1 MKLSYRPEIDGLRAI
16 AVLAVIFYHAQIT
29 ILGFE
34 PFKGGYIGVDIFFVI
49 SGYLI
54 TSIILKELEI
64 KKTFS
69 FKNFYERR
77 CRRILPVLFF
87 IILVFLPLSW
97 IYMLPPAFVEFAKS
111 ILYSIGFGSNFYFHY
126 SGLEYGGIEAMYKPF
141 LHTWSLSV
149 EEQYYVIFPITLY
162 FIFKY
167 FNKYLFQILTLV
179 LVTSF
184 LFAEWGSKNY
194 ISETFYFIH
203 SRMWELLAG
212 SILAYLEIKKGSR
225 SDNKILNELL
235 PILGLFFIMFF
246 IILNDDKINHPSFK
260 TFFPVIGTCLFVW
273 FSNKET
279 LHNKIISSKLFVG
292 IGLISYSLYLWH
304 YPIFSFVRITETT
317 QGNILTKFLI
327 VLIIISL
334 SIFTYFVIEKP
345 FRDKKKI
352 ARNSFFSILIL
363 TGTLI
368 IAFNVLVISKNGF
381 RSRMPEVILNAV
393 DRHTQERP
401 QDRHTQEWPWERLK
415 QDNKVCW
422 DMGYRQGETFCSFN
436 KQNKNKIYLIGDSNF
451 GTLMYDLNNRL
462 SDRDYNFIPITSRSF
477 FYFNKS
483 IKIHSNGK
491 TEDYFLKLREEVNKI
506 VSESEN
512 NIFIFGGVSATY
524 IFNKRFYIDDKN
536 AAGDL
541 IVNHTYD
548 NDKVLGDPI
557 VNYVNEDDKKFS
569 SKNLMNEFRKQIV
582 DISKN
587 NKIILVHP
595 TPEPAFNLQYKMLKG
610 RNWKLMEK
618 NPTLIKY
625 PYKKYMA
632 INKELFQFFDTL
644 KNKNVS
650 LVYPHKI
657 FCNTKIKDQCL
668 LHNEKDLFFSDEM
681 HLSTV
686 GAKMVNQLII
696 DKIDNLYD

>member
-69 FKNFYERR
+69 FANFYERR
-77 CRRILPVLFF
+77 GRRILPVLFF

-97 IYMLPPAFVEFAKS
+97 VYMLPPTFVEFAKS

-126 SGLEYGGIEAMYKPF
+126 SGLDYGGIEAMYQPF

-149 EEQYYVIFPITLY
+149 EEQFYIIFPVTLY

-184 LFAEWGSKNY
+184 VFAEWGSKNY
-194 ISETFYFIH
+194 ISATFYFIH

-212 SILAYLEIKKGSR
+212 SMLAYLEIKKGSR
-225 SDNKILNELL
+225 SQNKLLNEFL
-235 PILGLFFIMFF
+235 PILGLLLIIFF
-246 IILNDDKINHPSFK
+246 IILNNDKINHPSFK
-260 TFFPVIGTCLFVW
+260 TFFPVIGTCLFIW

-279 LHNKIISSKLFVG
+279 LHNKIISSKLLVG

-304 YPIFSFVRITETT
+304 YPVFSFVRITETT

-327 VLIIISL
+327 VIIIISL
-334 SIFTYFVIEKP
+334 SVFTYFVIEKP

-352 ARNSFFSILIL
+352 KRKLFFCILIL
-363 TGTLI
+363 TGVLI
-368 IAFNVLVISKNGF
+368 IIFNLLVINNNGF
-381 RSRMPEVILNAV
+381 RSRMPDVILNAV
-393 DRHTQERP
+393 DRHTLEK
-401 QDRHTQEWPWERLK
+401 PWNRLK
-415 QDNKVCW
+415 QDNKSCW
-422 DMGYRQGETFCSFN
+422 DMGYREGEEFCNFYKEN
-436 KQNKNKIYLIGDSNF
+436 KTKIYLIGDSNF
-451 GTLMYDLNNRL
+451 GILMYNLNNRL
-462 SDRDYNFIPITSRSF
+462 LSRNYNFIPITSRSF
-477 FYFNKS
+477 FYFNES
-483 IKIHSNGK
+483 IKIHENGK
-491 TEDYFLKLREEVNKI
+491 TENYFLELRKKINEI
-506 VSESEN
+506 VSKSEN

-524 IFNKRFYIDDKN
+524 IFNKRFYLE
-536 AAGDL
+536 G
-541 IVNHTYD
+541 
-548 NDKVLGDPI
+548 KVLGDPI
-557 VNYVNEDDKKFS
+557 VNYVNKDDKEFS
-569 SKNLMNEFRKQIV
+569 SKNLMNEFREQIEN
-582 DISKN
+582 ISIN
-587 NKIILVHP
+587 NKVILIHP
-595 TPEPAFNLQYKMLKG
+595 TPEPAFNLQYKLLKG

-632 INKELFQFFDTL
+632 INKELFEFFDTL
-644 KNKNVS
+644 KSKNVH

-668 LHNEKDLFFSDEM
+668 LHNEKDIFFSDPM
-681 HLSTV
+681 HLSTL
-686 GAKMVNQLII
+686 GAEMVNELII
-696 DKIDNLYD
+696 DKIDHLYD

>member
-1 MKLSYRPEIDGLRAI
+1 MNLSYRPEIDGLRAI

-34 PFKGGYIGVDIFFVI
+34 PFKGGFIGVDIFFVI

-69 FKNFYERR
+69 FTNFYERR

-97 IYMLPPAFVEFAKS
+97 VYMLPPTFVEFAKS

-149 EEQYYVIFPITLY
+149 EEQYYIIFPISLY

-184 LFAEWGSKNY
+184 LFAEWGSENY
-194 ISETFYFIH
+194 ISATFYFIH

-212 SILAYLEIKKGSR
+212 SVLAYLEIKKGSR
-225 SDNKILNELL
+225 SQNKVLNELL
-235 PILGLFFIMFF
+235 PILGLIFIMFF
-246 IILNDDKINHPSFK
+246 IIFNNDKINHPSFK
-260 TFFPVIGTCLFVW
+260 TLFPVIGTCLFIW
-273 FSNKET
+273 FSKKET

-345 FRDKKKI
+345 FRNKKKI
-352 ARNSFFSILIL
+352 ERTLFFSILIL

-368 IAFNVLVISKNGF
+368 IIFNLLVINKNGF
-381 RSRMPEVILNAV
+381 RDRMPDVILNAV
-393 DRHTQERP
+393 DRHTLEK
-401 QDRHTQEWPWERLK
+401 PWERLK
-415 QDNKVCW
+415 QDNKMCW
-422 DMGYRQGETFCSFN
+422 DKGYRLGEVFCSFY
-436 KQNKNKIYLIGDSNF
+436 KQNKNKVYLIGDSNF
-451 GTLMYDLNNRL
+451 GILMYDLNNRL
-462 SDRDYNFIPITSRSF
+462 SNNNYNFIPITASHF
-477 FYFNKS
+477 FYFKES

-491 TEDYFLKLREEVNKI
+491 TEDYFLELREKINKI

-524 IFNKRFYIDDKN
+524 LFNKRFYFDDKN
-536 AAGDL
+536 AIGEPIANY
-541 IVNHTYD
+541 IYD
-548 NDKVLGDPI
+548 GDKVLGDPI
-557 VNYVNEDDKKFS
+557 VNYVNKEDKKFS
-569 SKNLMNEFRKQIV
+569 SKNLMNEFREQIKN
-582 DISKN
+582 ISIN
-587 NKIILVHP
+587 NKVILVHP

-618 NPTLIKY
+618 NPTLIQY
-625 PYKKYMA
+625 PYKKYMT
-632 INKELFQFFDTL
+632 INKELFKFFDTL
-644 KNKNVS
+644 KNENVH
-650 LVYPHKI
+650 LVYPHKV

-668 LHNEKDLFFSDEM
+668 LHDQKDLFFSDEM

-686 GAKMVNQLII
+686 GAEMVNQLII
-696 DKIDNLYD
+696 DKINSLYD